1 MSSVSAVFS
10 SVRLELAEGLHC
22 VAALGA
28 QGGII
33 QHHEFPLQQNSDQTD
48 LEIGVWVVEGEV
60 GERGDSPLKFRD
72 LLTLFSGQCQ
82 AATVTGASP
91 RPPLPS
97 RTWHVT
103 LYVTDVRSSDF
114 SKANHILTSPK
125 DLCLLE
131 RNLMR
136 NHNPPA

>member
-10 SVRLELAEGLHC
+10 SVRLELAEGLHR

-28 QGGII
+28 QDGII
-33 QHHEFPLQQNSDQTD
+33 QHHEFPLRQHGDQTD
-48 LEIGVWVVEGEV
+48 MEIGVWVVEGEV

-91 RPPLPS
+91 RPPLLS
-97 RTWHVT
+97 RTWHMS
-103 LYVTDVRSSDF
+103 LYVTDVCSSNC
-114 SKANHILTSPK
+114 SNLAEGPLLTRKESY
-125 DLCLLE
+125 E
-131 RNLMR
+131 ES
-136 NHNPPA
+136 